1 MFSRGLKIKFRNID
15 KQEKLL
21 KTLKVSKVTKQLKY
35 NDIVTGMGRFDT
47 ALPCHNFNVRGCP

>member
-21 KTLKVSKVTKQLKY
+21 KTLKVSKVIKQLKY
-35 NDIVTGMGRFDT
+35 NDIVTGMGSFD
-47 ALPCHNFNVRGCP
+47 

>member
-35 NDIVTGMGRFDT
+35 NDIATGMGSFDHIY
-47 ALPCHNFNVRGCP
+47 PG

>member
-35 NDIVTGMGRFDT
+35 NDIVTGMGSFDYIY
-47 ALPCHNFNVRGCP
+47 PV